1 MEPNSLSV
9 MRSSLYPKT
18 LPITFQSTRSFR
30 KQWIPSSDSGK
41 KKAAPPNLFLERDHE
56 RETDTQDRSIKKT
69 LLVQNPR
76 NPKEAK
82 G

>member
-9 MRSSLYPKT
+9 MRSNLYPKN
-18 LPITFQSTRSFR
+18 LPITFQSTRAFR

-41 KKAAPPNLFLERDHE
+41 KAGPPNLFLERDHE

-76 NPKEAK
+76 KPKEAK